1 VELLVV
7 IAIIGTLVGLLLP
20 AVQAAREAARRSA
33 CQNSLKQLGL
43 ALHSHESAQRTFPYG
58 RGGHLASNS
67 YSSPFTTIYT
77 NSAPLPGAVVNG
89 VTYPGAG
96 VCSGFVAMLPYVEE
110 QGLYDRIVTA
120 QIPNAN
126 DTSRAWGS
134 QVGLLLCPSDGPRDT
149 TINLSYGGSLGATSY
164 VMSCGDK
171 FQDLNVDEAVQPT
184 TAGQRGLFGLNSA
197 IRIKDVT
204 DGLSMT
210 LAFSECVRPVGTGNG
225 QPANTLDANYNSH
238 NNNPAGCLA
247 DQLGGRW
254 KTPAQI
260 NDRNR
265 SVGSRWQNGMASI
278 TGFNT
283 ILPPN
288 AGVCNGYASH
298 NMAVLPPRSRHG
310 GGVNTVFADGAVE
323 FISQNIDY
331 GNLAGS
337 IASRTS
343 PSPYGVWGALGSF
356 RGGETARLDQ

>member
-1 VELLVV
+1 MSRHFIALTKTRAARRRGFTLVELLVV

-225 QPANTLDANYNSH
+225 QPAN
-238 NNNPAGCLA
+238 PLA
-247 DQLGGRW
+247 AWPTNWEDGG
-254 KTPAQI
+254 KP
-260 NDRNR
+260 
-265 SVGSRWQNGMASI
+265 
-278 TGFNT
+278 
-283 ILPPN
+283 
-288 AGVCNGYASH
+288 
-298 NMAVLPPRSRHG
+298 PPRSTTEIVPWAVAGRTEWPRSRG
-310 GGVNTVFADGAVE
+310 STRSSRRMPASATAMRPTIWPCSRRGAGMV
-323 FISQNIDY
+323 
-331 GNLAGS
+331 A
-337 IASRTS
+337 A
-343 PSPYGVWGALGSF
+343 
-356 RGGETARLDQ
+356 